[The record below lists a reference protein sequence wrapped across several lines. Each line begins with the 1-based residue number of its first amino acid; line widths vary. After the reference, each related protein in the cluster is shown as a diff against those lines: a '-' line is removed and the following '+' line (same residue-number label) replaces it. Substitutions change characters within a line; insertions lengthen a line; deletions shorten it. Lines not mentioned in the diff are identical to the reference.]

1 MRTTLRIDDDLM
13 RVLEERACRENV
25 SVTSLVNR
33 LLRRALDL
41 AGRAKKKGNAT
52 SYRERAFAMGE
63 PRIDLTKA
71 LAAAAALE
79 DAEIVEKS
87 SRRK

>member
-1 MRTTLRIDDDLM
+1 MRIDDDLM
-13 RVLEERACRENV
+13 RLLKERACRENV
-25 SVTSLVNR
+25 SVSSLVNG

-52 SYRERAFAMGE
+52 SYRERTFAMGE

-71 LAAAAALE
+71 LAAASAVE
-79 DAEIVEKS
+79 DAEIIEKF

>member
-13 RVLEERACRENV
+13 RVLKERACRENV
-25 SVTSLVNR
+25 SVSSLVNG

-41 AGRAKKKGNAT
+41 AGRAKKRNGT
-52 SYRERAFAMGE
+52 SYRERTFAMGQ

-71 LAAAAALE
+71 LAAAAAVE
-79 DAEIVEKS
+79 DAEIVEKL